1 MIRRPPDST
10 RTATLFPYTLL
21 FRSDVAGLSA
31 DEQVAGVRLHD
42 MFRNDA
48 RIRAGD
54 HQRLGALPVAGE
66 AVVKRALVRKDMAF
80 EAEDATDQ
88 IVHVVAS
95 FLSDGRSGGRPAL
108 RMHDRGAFLLRR
120 SGFVK

>member
-21 FRSDVAGLSA
+21 FRSDVAGVAA

-88 IVHVVAS
+88 
-95 FLSDGRSGGRPAL
+95 RSEEHTSELQSLMRNSYAVSCL
-108 RMHDRGAFLLRR
+108 KKKKQTHIEQYT
-120 SGFVK
+120 